1 MVISGTHKGYINQYK
16 SVIKFGPVRLRALEL
31 IHALINL
38 LYPAKNQ
45 FSRCMLN
52 LVQGGDLD
60 RVDVEPKDSANYGF
74 SQARFI
80 NHQTKR

>member
-1 MVISGTHKGYINQYK
+1 MISGQHDRYTSQYRTCTK
-16 SVIKFGPVRLRALEL
+16 VGPVRLRALEL
-31 IHALINL
+31 IHAIINL

-60 RVDVEPKDSANYGF
+60 RVDVEPKDSASYGF
-74 SQARFI
+74 SQAKFI
-80 NHQTKR
+80 NQTYKR